1 MSHFIEVYDDGGR
14 KQIVDE
20 PIDLTMIA
28 KNIYNPA
35 NDFYEV
41 YANGTFIRFF
51 YPNTLKSHEA
61 LVAMQPSKD
70 PIYADKSILIRGVGV
85 TPAGSDNPQ
94 TGVYGT
100 IVSTNPPNFYYY
112 SWLPQPVQ
120 NNQNFGLEVFNE
132 AGEVSWASYNTSMN
146 ILDVLKEPDFRYA
159 GGDLENYWT
168 KNYGHMD
175 VAVIA
180 ISMPYYQENNIIY
193 DVGFSF
199 NIDGALRIYKKVN
212 YRLTGDE
219 IRQGWNDTIG
229 YRLELL
235 VVDVR
240 NAQYLNS
247 N

>member
-41 YANGTFIRFF
+41 YANGTFKRFF

-70 PIYADKSILIRGVGV
+70 PIYADKSILIRSVGTAV
-85 TPAGSDNPQ
+85 EGYGNPHAGI
-94 TGVYGT
+94 YGT
-100 IVSTNPPNFYYY
+100 VVSTNPPNFYYY

-159 GGDLENYWT
+159 GGDLENYFT
-168 KNYGHMD
+168 KDYGHQD
-175 VAVIA
+175 VAVIV
-180 ISMPYYQENNIIY
+180 ISNPYYQQNNIVY
-193 DVGFSF
+193 DIGYSF
-199 NIDGALRIYKKVN
+199 NAAGALRVYRKVR

-219 IRQGWNDTIG
+219 IKQGWNDTIG

-240 NAQYLNS
+240 NAQFLN